1 MNGPTAGGG
10 DVVTVARA
18 HLRGFRTSVA
28 GVLVALAVLGAGLVA
43 MLVDDQQRCEA
54 GNDFRRRDLPA
65 AFALHDQRLG
75 EALGASDAQIADF
88 DTQFRAELAELFPE
102 RDCTLL

>member
-1 MNGPTAGGG
+1 MTRPAAGG

-18 HLRGFRTSVA
+18 QLRGFRTSVA
-28 GVLVALAVLGAGLVA
+28 GVLVALAVLIAGLVA
-43 MLVDDQQRCEA
+43 MLVDGQQRCEA

-65 AFALHDQRLG
+65 AFALHDRRLG
-75 EALGASDAQIADF
+75 EALGASDPEIAEF
-88 DTQFRAELAELFPE
+88 SAGFRAELADLFPE